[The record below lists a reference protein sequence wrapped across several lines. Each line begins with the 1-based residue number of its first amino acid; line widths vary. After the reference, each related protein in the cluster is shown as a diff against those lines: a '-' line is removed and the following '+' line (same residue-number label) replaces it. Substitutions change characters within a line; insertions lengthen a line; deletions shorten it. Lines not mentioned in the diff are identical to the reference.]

1 VKYVTISGET
11 PEKPMSDSEN
21 QSMTRCT
28 RRIFNQYLPLGLVL
42 ILTACTPDRAERV
55 PQLAADGL
63 EQQADV
69 LQTYQRMAKADILVL
84 GEIHDNPDHHRLQAK
99 VLTEMLRRGRRPA
112 IVWEMI
118 PRGMQ
123 ALLDSYVGDADS
135 FGSFM
140 AWNERGWPDWQ
151 IYQPIA
157 EVALAA
163 KLPMRGGDL
172 DPATIRLVS
181 SKGFD
186 TAFGMDRAR
195 RLGLNRSPSLDIQAS
210 MLQEQ
215 ADAHCGLMP
224 AASLAPMVDVQ
235 RARDAALAEAALF
248 ALTAPGVDSVIVITG
263 AIHARKDRGVPA
275 VLAHIAPSVDVF
287 ALGLREGEG
296 AAGTKG
302 DLPANLFDAV
312 WSSPPGPQID
322 HCAELRKRLDAKSR

>member
-1 VKYVTISGET
+1 
-11 PEKPMSDSEN
+11 MSDSEKP
-21 QSMTRCT
+21 SMTRCA
-28 RRIFNQYLPLGLVL
+28 RHILNRHLPLGLVL
-42 ILTACTPDRAERV
+42 ILAACAPDRVGRA
-55 PQLAADGL
+55 PQWTVAGL
-63 EQQADV
+63 EQQGNAAE
-69 LQTYQRMAKADILVL
+69 TYQRMAEADILVL
-84 GEIHDNPDHHRLQAK
+84 GEIHDNPDHHRLQAM
-99 VLTEMLRRGRRPA
+99 VLSEMLRRGRRPA

-123 ALLDSYVGDADS
+123 ALLDSYTGDAAS
-135 FGSFM
+135 FGPFM
-140 AWNERGWPDWQ
+140 AWNERGWPDWE

-163 KLPMRGGDL
+163 GLPMRGGDL
-172 DPATIRLVS
+172 DPTTIRLVS
-181 SKGFD
+181 SRGFD
-186 TAFGMDRAR
+186 AAFGVDRAR
-195 RLGLNRSPSLDIQAS
+195 RLGLNRSPSMDIQAS

-275 VLAHIAPSVDVF
+275 VLARIAPSVGVF
-287 ALGLREGEG
+287 ALGLREEEA
-296 AAGTKG
+296 AAGAEQG
-302 DLPANLFDAV
+302 LPAHLFDAV
-312 WSSPPGPQID
+312 WSTPPGPKID

>member
-1 VKYVTISGET
+1 
-11 PEKPMSDSEN
+11 MSDSEN
-21 QSMTRCT
+21 HSMTLGT
-28 RRIFNQYLPLGLVL
+28 RRIFIRHLPLALVL
-42 ILTACTPDRAERV
+42 VLAACAPDRTAQAPQWSAASLEHQSGGAEI
-55 PQLAADGL
+55 
-63 EQQADV
+63 
-69 LQTYQRMAKADILVL
+69 YQRMAKADILVL
-84 GEIHDNPDHHRLQAK
+84 GEIHDNPDHHRLQAA
-99 VLTEMLRRGRRPA
+99 VLSEMLRRGRRPA

-123 ALLDSYVGDADS
+123 ALLDSYTGDADS

-140 AWNERGWPDWQ
+140 AWNERGWPDWE

-181 SKGFD
+181 SRGFD
-186 TAFGMDRAR
+186 AAFGADRAR
-195 RLGLNRSPSLDIQAS
+195 RLGLNRSPSMDIQAS

-248 ALTAPGVDSVIVITG
+248 AVTAPGVDSVIVITG
-263 AIHARKDRGVPA
+263 TIHARKDRGVPA
-275 VLAHIAPSVDVF
+275 VLARIAPSVSVF
-287 ALGLREGEG
+287 ALGLREDEA
-296 AAGTKG
+296 AAGAEQA
-302 DLPANLFDAV
+302 LPSSLFDAV
-312 WSSPPGPQID
+312 WSTPPGPKID

>member
-1 VKYVTISGET
+1 
-11 PEKPMSDSEN
+11 MSDSEN

-28 RRIFNQYLPLGLVL
+28 RRIFKRYLPLGVVL
-42 ILTACTPDRAERV
+42 ILAACAPDRAGQA
-55 PQLAADGL
+55 PALTTTGQD
-63 EQQADV
+63 QQAAGP
-69 LQTYQRMAKADILVL
+69 QTYQRMAAADILVL
-84 GEIHDNPDHHRLQAK
+84 GEVHDNPDHHRLQAT
-99 VLTEMLRRGRRPA
+99 VLGEMLRRGRRPA

-123 ALLDSYVGDADS
+123 PLLDSYVGDAEN
-135 FGSFM
+135 FGTFM

-157 EVALAA
+157 ELALAA

-181 SKGFD
+181 SRGFD
-186 TAFGMDRAR
+186 TAFGVDRAR

-263 AIHARKDRGVPA
+263 AVHARKDRGVPA
-275 VLAHIAPSVDVF
+275 VLAQIAPSVDVF
-287 ALGLREGEG
+287 ALGLREDDVVAGAKGE
-296 AAGTKG
+296 
-302 DLPANLFDAV
+302 LPSDLFDAV
-312 WSSPPGPQID
+312 WSTPPGPKID
-322 HCAELRKRLDAKSR
+322 HCAELRKRLDSNSR